1 MKPRPR
7 NLGDRISERGV
18 GNLPAPRIFALALSA
33 ILAVAPAGC
42 DHEQDMPERMEMPD
56 TMPVMRALE
65 NPSARDSMLDSM
77 PGGEM
82 VRGDSAAAMRLLKKK
97 M

>member
-1 MKPRPR
+1 MNPRSR
-7 NLGDRISERGV
+7 M
-18 GNLPAPRIFALALSA
+18 FALALSA
-33 ILAVAPAGC
+33 ILTAVPAACG
-42 DHEQDMPERMEMPD
+42 HEQDMPERMEMPD